1 MKKHLKSGFS
11 GLLLSLLPLMSLPL
25 LAQTDKSLIS
35 GYLSAIKISSPAKIA
50 MKYRMTAIYTNRD
63 LYGNFTGKTLIT
75 GDCAMRSESDTITWN
90 NVFLSS
96 SDNYAEP
103 FGQGKKLDYAE
114 NFSYVPS
121 FKMLEAASFKGFPNS
136 PEAVL
141 AKNLVWDMMTIQ
153 EFGLKFLDSLKLNQ
167 VYRIRDTNG
176 KFAMADV
183 GNYTHTQ
190 IQLSWTG
197 ISVIDEEICAVVEY
211 RAIDNMIELNMT
223 GFKSEGTEQYW
234 GTAWVSLKTGMI
246 ARADMYSGT
255 IQELEISGMK
265 DKLLVKT
272 IRELQL
278 DKIQ

>member
-1 MKKHLKSGFS
+1 
-11 GLLLSLLPLMSLPL
+11 
-25 LAQTDKSLIS
+25 
-35 GYLSAIKISSPAKIA
+35 

-75 GDCAMRSESDTITWN
+75 GDCAMRSESDTLSWN

-96 SDNYAEP
+96 SDNYSEP
-103 FGQGKKLDYAE
+103 FGQGKKLEYAE

-121 FKMLEAASFKGFPNS
+121 SKMLEAASFKGFLNS
-136 PEAVL
+136 PEAVF

-176 KFAMADV
+176 KFAMADI

-223 GFKSEGTEQYW
+223 GFRSKGTEQYW
-234 GTAWVSLKTGMI
+234 GTAWVSLKSGMV
-246 ARADMYSGT
+246 AQADMYSGT